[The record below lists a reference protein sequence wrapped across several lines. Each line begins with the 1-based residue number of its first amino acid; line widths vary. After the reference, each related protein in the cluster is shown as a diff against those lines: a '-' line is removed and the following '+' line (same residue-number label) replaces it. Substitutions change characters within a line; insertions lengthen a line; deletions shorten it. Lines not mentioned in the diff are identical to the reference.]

1 MDEWKVG
8 DPADW
13 GDHVGVPDTRYM
25 DYLKEDDEEKDEEV
39 EDFRF
44 SFTQF
49 HGGFKA
55 QNYDIAFSF
64 LRESFEIY
72 QNLSPRQKKEL
83 SDNPFLHRYVVELCS
98 NIYNL
103 GDERQS
109 VALNII
115 KTQNIPVVVCSNCGK
130 IYPDYCN
137 YCNSCGKSFEKS
149 PEEELIDKISKI
161 LDKIVYDKSAVKP
174 LAERTLI
181 LMKSNDSILVNI
193 EEIDLMNIDFTFE
206 KKHEYFT
213 TQYICL
219 FSQEFHDLRIFEEFG
234 VRNDHSR
241 LLENETFQKSIKD
254 TEYRTGFSFKELNGG
269 YGDRLDDNRFDFVF
283 TDEIC
288 ITAIFDMHNG
298 HRAVFDVDLDNLK
311 LSKDYDEYN

>member
-1 MDEWKVG
+1 M
-8 DPADW
+8 
-13 GDHVGVPDTRYM
+13 
-25 DYLKEDDEEKDEEV
+25 
-39 EDFRF
+39 
-44 SFTQF
+44 
-49 HGGFKA
+49 
-55 QNYDIAFSF
+55 
-64 LRESFEIY
+64 
-72 QNLSPRQKKEL
+72 
-83 SDNPFLHRYVVELCS
+83 VELCS

-206 KKHEYFT
+206 KKHEYNVK
-213 TQYICL
+213 CPP
-219 FSQEFHDLRIFEEFG
+219 DL
-234 VRNDHSR
+234 
-241 LLENETFQKSIKD
+241 QSIEKWI
-254 TEYRTGFSFKELNGG
+254 KE
-269 YGDRLDDNRFDFVF
+269 V
-283 TDEIC
+283 
-288 ITAIFDMHNG
+288 
-298 HRAVFDVDLDNLK
+298 K
-311 LSKDYDEYN
+311 YDIKP